1 MLLKRGGKDMK
12 KQINLKIIDSNV
24 IAYMNE
30 IELFRISNEAKTIN
44 IDELYKKMT
53 ISKNDTLENMME
65 EIKSP
70 NKRSLEILYDYVK
83 AFLDELINKINEA
96 LTLFD
101 LKKEEELL
109 INQ

>member
-30 IELFRISNEAKTIN
+30 IELFRISNEDKTIN

-70 NKRSLEILYDYVK
+70 NKSSLEILYDNVK

>member
-1 MLLKRGGKDMK
+1 MK

-30 IELFRISNEAKTIN
+30 IELFRISNEDKTIN

-70 NKRSLEILYDYVK
+70 NKSSLEILYDNVK

>member
-1 MLLKRGGKDMK
+1 MK

-30 IELFRISNEAKTIN
+30 IELFRISNEDKTIN

-70 NKRSLEILYDYVK
+70 NKSSLEILYDNVK

-96 LTLFD
+96 LPLYD